1 MGVLRAFLPRLT
13 LTQWLVIGSLLSV
26 MGGGVLT
33 VVVVLVVLGS
43 LGGTIGPPPEQP
55 IAFDHTIHAGDASIA
70 CEFCHRGAPVQ
81 AAATVPTVEQ
91 CMFCHGV
98 IATDTPGVQLLQA
111 RWETEQPIN
120 WTRVH
125 RLPDH
130 VKFEHEPHIRAFSAD
145 GIPTDQVCATCHGDV
160 KTMTEVKQVR
170 SLNMGDCQSCHR
182 EMSASLDCATCHN

>member
-33 VVVVLVVLGS
+33 IVVVLVVLGS

-55 IAFDHTIHAGDASIA
+55 IAFDHTIHVGDAGIA

-98 IATDTPGVQLLQA
+98 IATDTPDVRLLQA

-130 VKFEHEPHIRAFSAD
+130 VKFVHEPHIRALSAD
-145 GIPTDQVCATCHGDV
+145 GMPTDQVCATCHGDV
-160 KTMTEVKQVR
+160 KAMTEVKQVR

-182 EMSASLDCATCHN
+182 KMSASLDCATCHN

>member
-13 LTQWLVIGSLLSV
+13 LIQWLIIGSLLSV
-26 MGGGVLT
+26 AGAGVLA

-43 LGGTIGPPPEQP
+43 LGGTIGSAPEQP
-55 IAFDHTIHAGDASIA
+55 IAFDHTIHADKAGIA

-111 RWETEQPIN
+111 HWETNQPIN

-125 RLPDH
+125 RVPDH
-130 VKFEHEPHIRAFSAD
+130 VKFMHGPHIRALSAD
-145 GIPTDQVCATCHGDV
+145 GTPIDQVCATCHGDV
-160 KTMTEVKQVR
+160 KTMREVNQVR

-182 EMSASLDCATCHN
+182 EMGASLDCATCHN